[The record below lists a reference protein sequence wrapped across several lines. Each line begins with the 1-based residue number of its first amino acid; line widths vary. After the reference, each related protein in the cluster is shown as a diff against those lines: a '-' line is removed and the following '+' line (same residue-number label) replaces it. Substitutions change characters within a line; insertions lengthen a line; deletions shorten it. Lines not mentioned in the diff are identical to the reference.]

1 MNKLD
6 LKTRLFLYETK
17 ANNLGTPNYDD
28 SIIEVSEENPHDV
41 YVFDSYEDYFNYF
54 KLYLKNIDISL
65 INKAIYTIGKK
76 GHVVALKDL
85 CERIIIKQRV
95 KEFYEMFNQEKI
107 DEIHARGNI
116 TPMEKVEE
124 FEEAGLC
131 APGDGTGSASC
142 RCNFFNN
149 CHECLVEYAS
159 HAQEYDRLD
168 FELINSDF
176 EVPVLIK
183 KI

>member
-6 LKTRLFLYETK
+6 FNTRLFLYVTK
-17 ANNLGTPNYDD
+17 ANNLGTPKYDG

-41 YVFDSYEDYFNYF
+41 YVFNSYKDYIDFF

-107 DEIHARGNI
+107 DEIHSRGKI

-124 FEEAGLC
+124 FEEYELC
-131 APGDGTGSASC
+131 APGDGIGSASN
-142 RCNFFNN
+142 RCAFFND
-149 CHECLVEYAS
+149 CHECLLEYAS
-159 HAQEYDRLD
+159 HNEEYDKFD
-168 FELINSDF
+168 FELLNTDK
-176 EVPVLIK
+176 VLKLNIK
-183 KI
+183 